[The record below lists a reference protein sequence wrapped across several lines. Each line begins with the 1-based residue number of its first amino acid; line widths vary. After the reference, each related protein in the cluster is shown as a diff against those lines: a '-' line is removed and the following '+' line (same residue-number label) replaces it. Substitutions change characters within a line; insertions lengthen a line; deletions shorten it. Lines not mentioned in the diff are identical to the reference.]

1 MNFSICCGTAVV
13 NAANLVEGDTAMDI
27 MTIEGPFLSFDFGN
41 RDLPSSLDLVDSM
54 VEHAALIDLR
64 VDPVTIDTRAFMQ
77 LASAIGAIKAD
88 LTREHGKRAPEA
100 VVADVQSHP
109 TSTGLGV
116 INNAS
121 QQTSIATPI
130 EEITDE
136 QPEQQAPVD
145 PVGTSRSSRRQR

>member
-13 NAANLVEGDTAMDI
+13 NAALLIEGDPAMDI
-27 MTIEGPFLSFDFGN
+27 MTIEGPFVAFDFGK
-41 RDLPSSLDLVDSM
+41 RELASSLDLVDSM
-54 VEHAALIDLR
+54 VAHVAGNAADIDNA
-64 VDPVTIDTRAFMQ
+64 DIDVRAFKQ
-77 LASAIGAIKAD
+77 LADAIGAIKAD

-100 VVADVQSHP
+100 VVADLQSHP

-145 PVGTSRSSRRQR
+145 PVGTSRSSRRR